1 MQEFFFGGGVTLGTD
16 IHHGIIIA
24 ENYIEYIKDMS
35 LAESVILIES
45 KKKTPKI
52 SEPRNLRC
60 NEKEYA

>member
-1 MQEFFFGGGVTLGTD
+1 MLTLDTD

-45 KKKTPKI
+45 KKI
-52 SEPRNLRC
+52 QNLRTA
-60 NEKEYA
+60 KPAM

>member
-1 MQEFFFGGGVTLGTD
+1 MTLDTD